1 MAGGGRRSGARGL
14 SLSPMQTQRVGKY
27 ECVDRYFRAGWGG
40 GTHMVAAC
48 CNSARA
54 GVGGGGGSG
63 KVPTVC
69 FRFRQLSLLSSAAR
83 MIDEEPMRF

>member
-1 MAGGGRRSGARGL
+1 
-14 SLSPMQTQRVGKY
+14 
-27 ECVDRYFRAGWGG
+27 
-40 GTHMVAAC
+40 MVAAC